1 MIRAGAKLLDKKNAV
16 APAPNRDNIMTLTAK
31 TLCLAA
37 LLALPL
43 AVHADP
49 WKDESGHGKWRGHHH
64 GGDYKEEYWDG
75 NCKVERKF
83 KGNGDY
89 KEERKCKGPRY
100 GYYGPAPVY
109 VQPAPVYVE
118 PAPVHVPPGVTVHG
132 TVTFPR

>member
-1 MIRAGAKLLDKKNAV
+1 
-16 APAPNRDNIMTLTAK
+16 MTLTAK

-89 KEERKCKGPRY
+89 KGRAQVQGTALRVLRPGAGLCPAGPGLCRA
-100 GYYGPAPVY
+100 GTGLCAAGRHRARHRDIPAVIRSWLRRWFL
-109 VQPAPVYVE
+109 AD
-118 PAPVHVPPGVTVHG
+118 ASLTLL
-132 TVTFPR
+132 

>member
-1 MIRAGAKLLDKKNAV
+1 MKNILLS
-16 APAPNRDNIMTLTAK
+16 I
-31 TLCLAA
+31 AA
-37 LLALPL
+37 LGLV
-43 AVHADP
+43 AVSSSAAADP
-49 WKDESGHGKWRGHHH
+49 WKDESSHGRHGKHGHE
-64 GGDYKEEYWDG
+64 YKEEYWDG

-109 VQPAPVYVE
+109 VEPAPVY
-118 PAPVHVPPGVTVHG
+118 VPPGVTVHG